1 MIRERT
7 LPHNTSLIHN
17 ITRVL
22 NTILLNQNRHLR
34 PINEDPNAP
43 LQVEIDISEFSLDC
57 YFRQKWLDRRLAFDT
72 FANREDLPISSK
84 MLKDIWTPD
93 TYIRNGRH
101 SYLHTITV
109 PNILFRVRYDGQIHV
124 SQRLTIRSRC
134 KMFFKK
140 FPMDYQA
147 CPIEIG
153 SLGYF
158 SKDIVYVWKDVE
170 LDSKMSNMLAQY
182 QLLHVTKTSYNWTD
196 PRDKK
201 LNVSVLK
208 VYFKLQRQQGF
219 YILQIYT
226 PCTLIVVVSWV
237 SFWINKESSPA
248 RVSLGI
254 MTVLSVSTL
263 GFGYRSDLPKV
274 SHSTALD
281 IYIISCFGFVFAAM
295 IEYAIINYVH
305 RIHNWKSDDFFQ
317 NFEKFGFNGCNF
329 PQEVHNNL
337 EKLETIDKISK
348 MRLLPTSLMLPR
360 QNANSHNTMILNSKP
375 QPLYSKQERSVFHRT
390 AAKAREKMKIKNAT
404 NVVSQIDSA
413 SKIVFPSLYILFNVI
428 YWLAYLYW
436 IPDEI
441 NSLI

>member
-1 MIRERT
+1 MISLLTFVLFSTVLQCCGCKGMIREHT
-7 LPHNTSLIHN
+7 LSANTSLIQN
-17 ITRVL
+17 ITRL
-22 NTILLNQNRHLR
+22 LDTILLNQNRHFR
-34 PINEDPNAP
+34 PINGDPNAP
-43 LQVEIDISEFSLDC
+43 LRVEIDVSVRSIGPISEQRMEFSLDC
-57 YFRQKWLDRRLAFDT
+57 YFRQKWLDRRLAFDKL
-72 FANREDLPISSK
+72 ANRGDLPISSK

-101 SYLHTITV
+101 SYLHTLTV
-109 PNILFRVRYDGQIHV
+109 PNVLFRVRYDGQIHV

-140 FPMDYQA
+140 FPMDCQA

-182 QLLHVTKTSYNWTD
+182 QLLHVIKTAYNWTD
-196 PRDKK
+196 AHDKK

-208 VYFKLQRQQGF
+208 VYFKLQRQQSF

-263 GFGYRSDLPKV
+263 GFSYRSDLPKV

-281 IYIISCFGFVFAAM
+281 IYIISCFGFVFAAV
-295 IEYAIINYVH
+295 IEYAIINYM
-305 RIHNWKSDDFFQ
+305 
-317 NFEKFGFNGCNF
+317 NGINMRKK
-329 PQEVHNNL
+329 VHNLKKLKTADTIHTEENL
-337 EKLETIDKISK
+337 I
-348 MRLLPTSLMLPR
+348 P
-360 QNANSHNTMILNSKP
+360 
-375 QPLYSKQERSVFHRT
+375 VFHRIV
-390 AAKAREKMKIKNAT
+390 AEASEKMKIKNPK
-404 NVVSQIDSA
+404 NVVSRIDSA
-413 SKIVFPSLYILFNVI
+413 SKIAFPSLYILFNVI
-428 YWLAYLYW
+428 YWLAFLYW

-441 NSLI
+441 NSFI

>member
-1 MIRERT
+1 MISLITFILFYTTIFQCYNSKGIIQEDI
-7 LPHNTSLIHN
+7 LSYNTSLIHN
-17 ITRVL
+17 ITQVL
-22 NTILLNQNRHLR
+22 DTILLKQDRHFR
-34 PINEDPNAP
+34 PINGDSNVP
-43 LQVEIDISEFSLDC
+43 LQVEIDISVRSIGPISEQKMEFSMDC

-72 FANREDLPISSK
+72 FGNRNDLPISSK
-84 MLKDIWTPD
+84 MLNDIWTPD

-101 SYLHTITV
+101 SYLHTLTV
-109 PNILFRVRYDGQIHV
+109 PNVLFRVRHDGQIHV

-140 FPMDYQA
+140 FPMDCQA

-182 QLLHVTKTSYNWTD
+182 QLLHVIKTSHNWTD
-196 PRDKK
+196 PHDNK
-201 LNVSVLK
+201 LNISVLK

-263 GFGYRSDLPKV
+263 GFSYRSDLPKV

-281 IYIISCFGFVFAAM
+281 IYIISCFGFVFAAV
-295 IEYAIINYVH
+295 IEYAIINYVNRTNIRKKYRKYAYH
-305 RIHNWKSDDFFQ
+305 Q
-317 NFEKFGFNGCNF
+317 
-329 PQEVHNNL
+329 
-337 EKLETIDKISK
+337 
-348 MRLLPTSLMLPR
+348 
-360 QNANSHNTMILNSKP
+360 SH
-375 QPLYSKQERSVFHRT
+375 
-390 AAKAREKMKIKNAT
+390 
-404 NVVSQIDSA
+404 
-413 SKIVFPSLYILFNVI
+413 
-428 YWLAYLYW
+428 
-436 IPDEI
+436 
-441 NSLI
+441 